1 MKALKIQIAH
11 GWRTERQGGELI
23 RVDYYAIGSPELSN
37 LVVSVPLG
45 ADGSQRVNANE
56 EHAHLAQ
63 LQADTIADYAAIWA
77 AQYAYPEQT
86 DDSGGGEILS
96 DEAVIILA
104 SYHPDW
110 FMGRDLCHIL
120 SVIDEDDAETLS
132 DDLFAARE
140 DLRVFVEA
148 LSSPLSE
155 WEEEVAY
162 AA

>member
-1 MKALKIQIAH
+1 MRLL
-11 GWRTERQGGELI
+11 GEE
-23 RVDYYAIGSPELSN
+23 AE
-37 LVVSVPLG
+37 
-45 ADGSQRVNANE
+45 
-56 EHAHLAQ
+56 
-63 LQADTIADYAAIWA
+63 TIADYAAIWA

-155 WEEEVAY
+155 WEEEEVAY